1 MWFQIFWRR
10 GASEQAK
17 PYANRIGTMLEGRG
31 AGRAREAA
39 LFAVQDVQCH
49 LPPRNLA
56 NLLVDVAV
64 LVRLGCRAQEI
75 EF

>member
-1 MWFQIFWRR
+1 
-10 GASEQAK
+10 
-17 PYANRIGTMLEGRG
+17 MLEGRG

-56 NLLVDVAV
+56 NVDVAV